1 VSAKPVEVRAK
12 ERKRDRAAC
21 CFIHLSAAPYPIG
34 SLPLSLSL
42 SLSLSGRR
50 LGSGRPLGSF
60 RSIKFHDRERGEP
73 TRCLN
78 QLRRADGD

>member
-12 ERKRDRAAC
+12 ERKRDRA
-21 CFIHLSAAPYPIG
+21 
-34 SLPLSLSL
+34 LSLSL